1 MFTYIAQ
8 EKVDAEKENRE
19 MIIEK
24 EKPPPKFKYTT
35 EGDDTR
41 MSVPPETKMVSKK
54 VHSKYTYIKN

>member
-1 MFTYIAQ
+1 
-8 EKVDAEKENRE
+8 

-41 MSVPPETKMVSKK
+41 MSVPPETKMVQKK
-54 VHSKYTYIKN
+54 VHSKYTYIKNQVITSIKL